1 MNKQGLLDFWLF
13 KNVCHIQCHHFKLHF
28 SQFFFIIDHLTKFF
42 VIGPKMVTK
51 HSQLRYSNVQKGQN
65 SQNRVCLL
73 AGVKIAQNWFP
84 GGLNKFDI
92 LIFVTRLALWNYL
105 TPRIVAALR
114 LLQLV
119 QREDFRGY
127 SVKYSKFWVI
137 SRKFDFLFVI
147 STLIF
152 DFFLEI
158 VIF

>member
-1 MNKQGLLDFWLF
+1 
-13 KNVCHIQCHHFKLHF
+13 
-28 SQFFFIIDHLTKFF
+28 
-42 VIGPKMVTK
+42 MVTK

-65 SQNRVCLL
+65 SQNLVCLL

-137 SRKFDFLFVI
+137 TRKFDFLFEI
-147 STLIF
+147 FTLILLLNF
-152 DFFLEI
+152 AEI
-158 VIF
+158 PQKSLSVVFQHSRSQVRITVLALS